1 MNARGLV
8 LGLLTACLGASAS
21 GAPSLEDTAA
31 QLDALKGEMR
41 TLELWLERNAGNQTE
56 LDRALQR
63 ADTALAAQARAS
75 READAALAMKTAEV
89 AALSTEVA
97 DTTAAE
103 QAQRAALGEAVRGAW
118 LLSRRPPL
126 QLLLEGEAPDELGRL
141 LTFQSVL
148 ASHYADAAATLQATL
163 QTLEAQR
170 TQLAAEQAALTL
182 EQQRAR
188 AEENRLAQA
197 RDENA
202 SALARFRQRLS
213 AQTARRDA
221 LSQDAEALGKLLARL
236 KDEATKRRFEVRPGA
251 LPWPLEGRI
260 LHAFGAPLPPAMAR
274 ANGLQLGAR
283 AGTPVRAVASGEVV
297 FSNWLRGFGL
307 MIIVDHGAG
316 WLSLYGQA
324 ESLLYG
330 EGQRVEA
337 GEVIATAGRSGGA
350 AATGLWFEL
359 RQNGTPQDPL
369 RWCLARS

>member
-1 MNARGLV
+1 
-8 LGLLTACLGASAS
+8 
-21 GAPSLEDTAA
+21 
-31 QLDALKGEMR
+31 
-41 TLELWLERNAGNQTE
+41 
-56 LDRALQR
+56 
-63 ADTALAAQARAS
+63 
-75 READAALAMKTAEV
+75 
-89 AALSTEVA
+89 
-97 DTTAAE
+97 
-103 QAQRAALGEAVRGAW
+103 
-118 LLSRRPPL
+118 
-126 QLLLEGEAPDELGRL
+126 
-141 LTFQSVL
+141 
-148 ASHYADAAATLQATL
+148 
-163 QTLEAQR
+163 
-170 TQLAAEQAALTL
+170 AALTF

-188 AEENRLAQA
+188 AEEYRLAQA

-202 SALARFRQRLS
+202 NALARFRQRLS